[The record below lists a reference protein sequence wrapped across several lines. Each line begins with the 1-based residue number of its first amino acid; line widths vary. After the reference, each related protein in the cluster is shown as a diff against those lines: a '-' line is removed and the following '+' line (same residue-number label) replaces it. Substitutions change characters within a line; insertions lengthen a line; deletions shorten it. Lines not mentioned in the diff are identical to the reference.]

1 MFHRKAS
8 IFPSAFIAGTLALA
22 GPAAAQQDAQGELPA
37 LGVAHPWQLWHQN
50 PVTPVMDRLDAF
62 HYLLLIIM
70 IAICVLVLAL
80 LLYVGFRFHHRRHP
94 TPSRTSHNTVIEVIW
109 TVVPVIILVIIAVP
123 SFRILYYMEK
133 AEAPEMT
140 IKAIGHQWYWEYQ
153 YPDQGDFTFSSYM
166 IPDEEIKPGQHRLL
180 EVDNRIVVPVNT
192 TVRVLTTSADVIH
205 AWAVPAFGIKK
216 DAIPGRMNETWFRAE
231 AEGVF
236 YGQCSE
242 ICGTGHGY
250 MPLAVEV
257 VSRERFDQ
265 WVEQAK
271 QEFAKADGTPPT
283 QVAANPDAR

>member
-1 MFHRKAS
+1 
-8 IFPSAFIAGTLALA
+8 
-22 GPAAAQQDAQGELPA
+22 
-37 LGVAHPWQLWHQN
+37 
-50 PVTPVMDRLDAF
+50 
-62 HYLLLIIM
+62 
-70 IAICVLVLAL
+70 
-80 LLYVGFRFHHRRHP
+80 
-94 TPSRTSHNTVIEVIW
+94 
-109 TVVPVIILVIIAVP
+109 
-123 SFRILYYMEK
+123 
-133 AEAPEMT
+133 MT